1 MQPGRQT
8 VSKQASE
15 RERESERESAR
26 SEGGRDRQTD
36 RQMFIQHLGYIL
48 TARTHAHTHA
58 RARARARTQTHARTH
73 THLLPGTQLAT
84 YDHLKMALKESGAMH
99 EGVMLHTLA
108 AMTSAIAA
116 QVCVYVRECACA
128 CVYVRVCACAC
139 VYVRE
144 CACACACALAERRRR
159 RRSSSG
165 LSCARAHECVRL
177 VRDKSSLSSKFA
189 GRVLAT

>member
-15 RERESERESAR
+15 RERERKREREI
-26 SEGGRDRQTD
+26 GGGERQTD
-36 RQMFIQHLGYIL
+36 RQTDVYPTSRLYPYGAH
-48 TARTHAHTHA
+48 TCTHTHA
-58 RARARARTQTHARTH
+58 RARARTH